1 MAQDM
6 DKNKHQSSNPG
17 NQGNQS
23 SNQGSQ
29 NNPGEQLRIEPR
41 PGTGAFIFCSS
52 CSDQRISITKLFP
65 VPGYI
70 AKLSNLWRIQHSLI
84 LSW

>member
-52 CSDQRISITKLFP
+52 LLRPANFYNQTLPCSRL
-65 VPGYI
+65 Y
-70 AKLSNLWRIQHSLI
+70 R
-84 LSW
+84 